1 MSDSRVGAVGSSA
14 RWEAVAEWADFHAA
28 RTRAELQG
36 LVRGA
41 LGDLLGVIDH
51 ALLVQEDGGA
61 ERVEVAFGGRNNL
74 VEGARLAP
82 DAEIRPH
89 VIEQLPLPYGEH
101 VVGRL
106 VLGERVADED
116 RARLRAMLAHYTTA
130 LVNLQLGENS
140 RSEIAAYSAGLQA
153 YEQGVVLFQE
163 QDPDAIAA
171 RFLDLCMRMLDAQ
184 AGAVFVL
191 ERIGDPASR
200 LVLDQ
205 AIGMPES
212 MLDDLRR
219 ADTQQ
224 WWPRSLLDEPVTIV
238 ERDRSSGAFEALASG
253 PLPPALH
260 TVLGAPLSYH
270 GVHVGCCVLFNP
282 ARSETLMDR
291 SARLFELG
299 AAIFHRR
306 ELEAEAVRNQ
316 RLQTQ
321 LQIAAILQSR
331 FLPSAAPPHPTA
343 RFAWRSVAAE
353 YVGGDYLDLVPCED
367 GSVQAIVADVSGHG
381 VDSALV
387 MTSFR
392 ASYRAAAPWMEPEEL
407 LSRLNRNVVEEVG
420 DTGMFMTSA
429 AMKVSAD
436 GRRIVVANAGHNPVL
451 LYRAAQDRFE
461 EIGASGP
468 PMGIVEL
475 DYRAEAFEVEPGDR
489 IVFYTDGIVEA
500 SAPGD
505 ETCMFGMDRLMEAV
519 RETVD
524 RAPAALV
531 EELCRRVGEFSGQD
545 RQADDVSVLVVGW
558 ESR

>member
-1 MSDSRVGAVGSSA
+1 MSGARGEVVAESGSWA
-14 RWEAVAEWADFHAA
+14 AVAEWADFHTA
-28 RTRAELQG
+28 RTRFELRD

-41 LGDLLGVIDH
+41 LADLLGAIDH
-51 ALLVQEDGGA
+51 ALLVHENDGA
-61 ERVEVAFGGRNNL
+61 ERVEVAFGARNNL
-74 VEGARLAP
+74 IEGELLAA
-82 DAEIRPH
+82 DAEIRPRPMD
-89 VIEQLPLPYGEH
+89 QLPLPYGEH

-106 VLGERVADED
+106 VLGRRVED
-116 RARLRAMLAHYTTA
+116 ANRARVRAMLAHYATA
-130 LVNLQLGENS
+130 LVNLKLGENS

-171 RFLDLCMRMLDAQ
+171 RFLDLCMRMVNAQ
-184 AGAVFVL
+184 AGAVLVL

-205 AIGMPES
+205 VLGMPES
-212 MLDDLRR
+212 LVNDLRR
-219 ADTQQ
+219 ADTGQ
-224 WWPRSLLDEPVTIV
+224 WWPRSLLDGPITVA
-238 ERDRSSGAFEALASG
+238 ERDRSTGRFETLESA

-260 TVLGAPLSYH
+260 TILGAPLSYH
-270 GVHVGCCVLFNP
+270 GVHVGSCVLLNP
-282 ARSETLMDR
+282 VRTDTLIDR
-291 SARLFELG
+291 TSRLFELG

-316 RLQTQ
+316 RLETQ

-331 FLPSAAPPHPTA
+331 FLPDTAPAHPRA

-353 YVGGDYLDLVPCED
+353 YVGGDYVDLVACED
-367 GSVQAIVADVSGHG
+367 GAVQAIIADVSGHG

-392 ASYRAAAPWMEPEEL
+392 ASYRAVAPWLEPAAL

-429 AMKVSAD
+429 AIKISAD
-436 GRRIVVANAGHNPVL
+436 GRRITVANAGHNPVL
-451 LYRAAQDRFE
+451 LYRAATGHIE

-475 DYRAEAFEVEPGDR
+475 EYHDETFEVGAGDR
-489 IVFYTDGIVEA
+489 VVVYTDGIVEA
-500 SAPGD
+500 AAPHD
-505 ETCMFGMDRLMEAV
+505 ETHMFGMDRLMEVV
-519 RETVD
+519 RETAD
-524 RAPAALV
+524 REPADFV
-531 EELCRRVGEFSGQD
+531 TELCCRVSEFSGHS
-545 RQADDVSVLVVGW
+545 RQVDDVSVLVVSW
-558 ESR
+558 DD